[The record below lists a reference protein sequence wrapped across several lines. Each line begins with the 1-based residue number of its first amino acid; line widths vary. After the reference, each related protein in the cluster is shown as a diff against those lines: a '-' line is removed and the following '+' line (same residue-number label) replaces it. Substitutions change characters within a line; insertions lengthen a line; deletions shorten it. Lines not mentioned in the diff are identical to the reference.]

1 MGAPGGGYFCENG
14 HLVYNAHHHEVY
26 YDEKVLKCD
35 ICDSTNIKFDIEW
48 GDSDYQ
54 FCVSTSPIKT
64 ENGHFCPHCKLYHG
78 EIHIYDVS
86 LLFDN
91 NFSKWEMV
99 CPKCFENFEYLSGNA
114 DEGFQIFCKKCY
126 VGYSYNIENKQLKVE
141 YTDDDIFDYNKVH
154 GE

>member
-26 YDEKVLKCD
+26 YDEKIQKCD
-35 ICDSTNIKFDIEW
+35 VCDSTNIKFVCEW

-54 FCVSTSPIKT
+54 FCVPTSPIKT

-86 LLFDN
+86 ILFGTIDN
-91 NFSKWEMV
+91 ELQ
-99 CPKCFENFEYLSGNA
+99 CPNCNNMEFEWLDGNA
-114 DEGFQIFCKKCY
+114 DEYFNLSCNECFSEYEYNVIDKKL
-126 VGYSYNIENKQLKVE
+126 IKIMENR
-141 YTDDDIFDYNKVH
+141 N
-154 GE
+154 G